1 MKLPQRATKIL
12 KILKDVQDVMDYY
25 TADHNLYAADFRH
38 IREYIEEISKSKKL
52 SEIKIATK
60 IKKEQGE

>member
-12 KILKDVQDVMDYY
+12 KTLKDIQDVMDYY
-25 TADHNLYAADFRH
+25 TADHTLYASDFRH

-52 SEIKIATK
+52 SEIKVAAK
-60 IKKEQGE
+60 IKKEQSE